1 MEGDL
6 STVVKIGIGL
16 VILVF
21 IVGIVFSV
29 VKLGRNIANSGA
41 DQLESS
47 LDQLSN
53 SQLDDFDQHTVTG
66 TRVSLAIKQFDKM
79 PLGIVVVTGMCQ
91 QDNVMGGYCY
101 GQLLDGYTATGDRN
115 NVAYKSATAL
125 KRKDGSTLLT
135 AQMASPKKYNANTK
149 PTLVSG
155 SQQFIRPNA
164 IFLGELLED
173 NTGTTVGIQF
183 TQMQE

>member
-41 DQLESS
+41 EQLESS

-53 SQLDDFDQHTVTG
+53 SQLDDFDQHRVTG
-66 TRVSLAIKQFDKM
+66 TKVTLAIKQFEKM

-91 QDNVMGGYCY
+91 QDNVNGGYCY
-101 GQLLDGYTATGDRN
+101 GQLLDGYAATGDKN
-115 NVAYKSATAL
+115 NVAYKNSSAL
-125 KRKDGSTLLT
+125 KRKEGSTLFT
-135 AQMASPKKYNANTK
+135 AQMASPKKYNSNTK

-164 IFLGELLED
+164 PFLAELIQD
-173 NTGTTVGIQF
+173 NTGTTVGVSF